1 MFHNSLFQTVNSSAS
16 GGDVDVS
23 RRELHPFQMPSVLLV
38 MSKKFISRKAMDVP

>member
-1 MFHNSLFQTVNSSAS
+1 MFQTVNSSAN

-23 RRELHPFQMPSVLLV
+23 ESQLHPSQMPNVLLV